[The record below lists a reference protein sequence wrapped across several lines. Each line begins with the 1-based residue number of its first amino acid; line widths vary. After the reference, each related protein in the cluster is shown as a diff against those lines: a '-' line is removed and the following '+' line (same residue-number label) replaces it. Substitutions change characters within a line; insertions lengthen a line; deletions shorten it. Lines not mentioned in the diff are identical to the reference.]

1 MMKKAFA
8 YLLSALAVGL
18 VLTSCI
24 RDEIAECPPM
34 RITLAVKDKNYF
46 NIDDAVKLGL
56 AERKADDLPF
66 RDYIHTLYYVVHDA
80 EGRVVAEQKNTEV
93 TGRRADAGWS
103 ACRWNCPTAPTP

>member
-46 NIDDAVKLGL
+46 NENSVAAKGL
-56 AERKADDLPF
+56 IEYKRYRITQREEKERS
-66 RDYIHTLYYVVHDA
+66 LYPVVL
-80 EGRVVAEQKNTEV
+80 
-93 TGRRADAGWS
+93 
-103 ACRWNCPTAPTP
+103 

>member
-46 NIDDAVKLGL
+46 N
-56 AERKADDLPF
+56 E
-66 RDYIHTLYYVVHDA
+66 
-80 EGRVVAEQKNTEV
+80 NT
-93 TGRRADAGWS
+93 RMKSIQNHRQFHQQ
-103 ACRWNCPTAPTP
+103 RHY

>member
-46 NIDDAVKLGL
+46 NENSVAAKGL
-56 AERKADDLPF
+56 IEKKADNLPSGSMSLP
-66 RDYIHTLYYVVHDA
+66 YIISC
-80 EGRVVAEQKNTEV
+80 V
-93 TGRRADAGWS
+93 TRPETPWRS
-103 ACRWNCPTAPTP
+103 MPPTR